1 MFKNNYKAWTIS
13 IGLHVIVIYFVSRQT
28 IELKKPESTDAM
40 QAYVMVDLAPLP
52 EFQSHA
58 KFTPSDTANK
68 TEHDTVEQR
77 AEQFQKQRRKQ
88 ETQTTVNVTESV
100 VKLNSSVKSQTHDES
115 KVLNTNEAM
124 VKNQQVD
131 LNHKAV
137 KKPFKKLN
145 PYAPIPQLMPSNK
158 AGISFDY
165 SQATI
170 SQSGK
175 EFQRVTVPKEHSSSF
190 KSDILWQSADGSKR
204 MEMYKG
210 MCYKIDFNGVMGKV
224 GLPQGSPRPCK
235 DNDAILFDKI
245 MNKWNSKQ

>member
-1 MFKNNYKAWTIS
+1 MFKSNYKAWIIS

-28 IELKKPESTDAM
+28 IDNKEFEPADVM
-40 QAYVMVDLAPLP
+40 QAYVMVDLASLP
-52 EFQSHA
+52 SIQSQ
-58 KFTPSDTANK
+58 TNVTSTTNDP
-68 TEHDTVEQR
+68 ELDTVE
-77 AEQFQKQRRKQ
+77 EFKKQRRKQ
-88 ETQTTVNVTESV
+88 ETQTTDNVTESA
-100 VKLNSSVKSQTHDES
+100 VKLNSTVKSQTRDES

-175 EFQRVTVPKEHSSSF
+175 EVQRVTVPKEHSSSF
-190 KSDILWQSADGSKR
+190 ESEVLWQNADGSKR
-204 MEMYKG
+204 LEMYKG

-235 DNDAILFDKI
+235 DNDGILFNKI
-245 MNKWNSKQ
+245 MDKWNKKQ

>member
-1 MFKNNYKAWTIS
+1 
-13 IGLHVIVIYFVSRQT
+13 
-28 IELKKPESTDAM
+28 
-40 QAYVMVDLAPLP
+40 
-52 EFQSHA
+52 
-58 KFTPSDTANK
+58 
-68 TEHDTVEQR
+68 
-77 AEQFQKQRRKQ
+77 
-88 ETQTTVNVTESV
+88 
-100 VKLNSSVKSQTHDES
+100 
-115 KVLNTNEAM
+115 M

-175 EFQRVTVPKEHSSSF
+175 EVQRVTVPKEHSSSF
-190 KSDILWQSADGSKR
+190 ESEVLWQNADGSKR
-204 MEMYKG
+204 LEMYKG

-235 DNDAILFDKI
+235 DNDGILFNKI
-245 MNKWNSKQ
+245 MDKWNKKQ